1 MKFSESRIKSFIYTF
16 LVYFLVIAE
25 MGVLSGFRFVTG
37 AADKYATGTTMEK
50 VLDLSQVGANVGW
63 NFVVCSFVIILG
75 LFLFAIYMGYN
86 RNPGGMLALV
96 VLNLLPFLGFGFSYN
111 FFYGYGTAQF
121 IPAMSVFGLHMGP
134 RSGQI
139 AFILVVTV
147 LTIGFWFVGRI
158 IRSAYAKKYEYDV

>member
-1 MKFSESRIKSFIYTF
+1 MKFAESRIKSFIYTF

-25 MGVLSGFRFVTG
+25 MGVLSGFRFASG
-37 AADKYATGTTMEK
+37 AADKYGIGLTMEK
-50 VLDLSQVGANVGW
+50 VTTLGLVGKNVGW
-63 NFVVCSFVIILG
+63 NFVVCSFIIILG
-75 LFLFAIYMGYN
+75 LFLFAMYMGYN

-96 VLNLLPFLGFGFSYN
+96 VLNLLPFIGLGFSYN

-139 AFILVVTV
+139 AFILIVTV
-147 LTIGFWFVGRI
+147 LTVAFWFVGRM
-158 IRSAYAKKYEYDV
+158 IRASHARKYEYDV